1 MVRRLTVAWCV
12 RRPAHLPSSGAA
24 VEGGLLTAC
33 IDHQSEHC
41 DVTQPERAAALTQ
54 IFDSLLGFGRG
65 AGDFPKTPAAAAEL
79 CRADTGKEEEEEQE
93 YLVAVLCHLGR
104 VVHVWQEM
112 LHTMTDRG
120 TLPTEEAWLSSLA
133 EAGAVDP
140 RGLGWQPAEGRGSRA
155 RAELLAAGREVIISA
170 L

>member
-1 MVRRLTVAWCV
+1 M

-33 IDHQSEHC
+33 VDHQSQHC
-41 DVTQPERAAALTQ
+41 NVTQPERAAALTE
-54 IFDSLLGFGRG
+54 IFDSLLGFGREK
-65 AGDFPKTPAAAAEL
+65 ADTFPKTPAAAAAL
-79 CRADTGKEEEEEQE
+79 CRIDTGKEEEEETE
-93 YLVAVLCHLGR
+93 YLVAVLCHTGR

-112 LHTMTDRG
+112 LRTVTDRS

-133 EAGAVDP
+133 EGGGVDP
-140 RGLGWQPAEGRGSRA
+140 RGLGWQPVEGRGSRA
-155 RAELLAAGREVIISA
+155 RAELLTAGREVVISA